1 LRDKAGT
8 TLEAIS
14 ATVVVD
20 EKAHLIFEA
29 AQRLQA
35 TPQSLQKSVDR
46 HDQEFIGAQTKSP
59 LY

>member
-1 LRDKAGT
+1 M
-8 TLEAIS
+8 
-14 ATVVVD
+14 D

-29 AQRLQA
+29 AQRLKT

-46 HDQEFIGAQTKSP
+46 QAQEFIGAQTKSP

>member
-14 ATVVVD
+14 ATVVLD

-29 AQRLQA
+29 AQRLQT

-46 HDQEFIGAQTKSP
+46 QAQEFIGAQTKSP